1 MMCSLSAYYI
11 GIVQAIA
18 CVNESQ
24 ESNSEGIKT
33 CVTVSS
39 FSLFT
44 WIKKDLN
51 NLTAG
56 WVEASAWACWLVWV
70 MHQKVRHPSIIR
82 FSAICATVALLWDW
96 MTWASFCS
104 RFTSVRLWHLLPCL
118 WLHRNLP
125 VDITLQGS
133 LFSRRTPV
141 HSSTKLKM
149 SCVKLIQI
157 FAHALFLLVTHQLH
171 ELTFY

>member
-33 CVTVSS
+33 RVTVSS

-56 WVEASAWACWLVWV
+56 WVEASA
-70 MHQKVRHPSIIR
+70 
-82 FSAICATVALLWDW
+82 
-96 MTWASFCS
+96 
-104 RFTSVRLWHLLPCL
+104 
-118 WLHRNLP
+118 
-125 VDITLQGS
+125 
-133 LFSRRTPV
+133 
-141 HSSTKLKM
+141 
-149 SCVKLIQI
+149 
-157 FAHALFLLVTHQLH
+157 
-171 ELTFY
+171 

>member
-44 WIKKDLN
+44 WIKKR
-51 NLTAG
+51 
-56 WVEASAWACWLVWV
+56 S
-70 MHQKVRHPSIIR
+70 
-82 FSAICATVALLWDW
+82 
-96 MTWASFCS
+96 
-104 RFTSVRLWHLLPCL
+104 
-118 WLHRNLP
+118 
-125 VDITLQGS
+125 
-133 LFSRRTPV
+133 
-141 HSSTKLKM
+141 
-149 SCVKLIQI
+149 
-157 FAHALFLLVTHQLH
+157 
-171 ELTFY
+171 